1 MRLLLDGEL
10 RALEPLHEFRA
21 VHSLPADF
29 SVAYFAPKAY
39 EGLGRIEE
47 GGAALSALRTD
58 LLAAIPARILQAALL
73 DAVDDLVRRFDAL
86 LRAANDQIGLREPE
100 IEFAVGGFAD
110 VLRDWAYALI
120 QARAMKAEPPAFI
133 AHYGAWLMQ
142 TIRIAQTAQPYTH
155 QGQTWQV
162 QVISHAYGRM
172 GLRITM
178 PSQVCYVQDA
188 ALACPAEGF
197 MQRLLASSA
206 EKIAAA
212 LH

>member
-1 MRLLLDGEL
+1 MRLLIDGEL

-21 VHSLPADF
+21 AHGLPADF
-29 SVAYFAPKAY
+29 SVAYFAPKEY

-47 GGAALSALRTD
+47 GGAALSALRTA
-58 LLAAIPARILQAALL
+58 LLAAIPAQIGLTGLL
-73 DAVDDLVRRFDAL
+73 DAVDDLVGRFEAL

-100 IEFAVGGFAD
+100 IEFAVSGFAD
-110 VLRDWAYALI
+110 VLHDWAYALI
-120 QARAMKAEPPAFI
+120 QARALKAEPPAFM
-133 AHYGAWLMQ
+133 ARYASWLMQ
-142 TIRIAQTAQPYTH
+142 TLRISQAAQPYTH
-155 QGQTWQV
+155 RGETWQV
-162 QVISHAYGRM
+162 QVISHAYGRI
-172 GLRITM
+172 GLRITT

-212 LH
+212 LY